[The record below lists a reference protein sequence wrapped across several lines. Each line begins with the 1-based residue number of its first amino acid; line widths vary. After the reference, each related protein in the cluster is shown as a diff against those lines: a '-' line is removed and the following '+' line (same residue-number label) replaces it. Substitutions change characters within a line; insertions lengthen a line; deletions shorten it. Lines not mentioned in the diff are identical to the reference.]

1 MLLGYILLFAI
12 WLAMILKFAMP
23 MANLLSLKNPDTVKI
38 MVYGG
43 LVILG
48 AAYLYRLIHLFLY
61 WTDGTGI
68 HLFETFY
75 LILKNVAEAVITTML
90 VAIAWGWTIVHLKPN
105 QYYVIIG
112 VVSCLINIVSLILS
126 SLTEEHEEL
135 YHSYDTVP
143 GLVVL
148 ILRIVVLLIFAVG
161 ICNSLRESS
170 GKIVF
175 FIRKLGWIGGAYLLS
190 WPLTVLLV

>member
-1 MLLGYILLFAI
+1 
-12 WLAMILKFAMP
+12 MILKFAMP

-38 MVYGG
+38 IVYGG
-43 LVILG
+43 LVVLG
-48 AAYLYRLIHLFLY
+48 TAYLYRLIHLFLY
-61 WTDGTGI
+61 WTDGVGV

-75 LILKNVAEAVITTML
+75 LILKNVAEAVITSML

-105 QYYVIIG
+105 QYYIIIG

-148 ILRIVVLLIFAVG
+148 VLRFIVFLIFLVG
-161 ICNSLRESS
+161 IGNSLKESS
-170 GKIVF
+170 GKIIF
-175 FIRKLGWIGGAYLLS
+175 FIRRLGWIGGAYLLS

>member
-1 MLLGYILLFAI
+1 
-12 WLAMILKFAMP
+12 

-38 MVYGG
+38 IVYGG
-43 LVILG
+43 LVVLG
-48 AAYLYRLIHLFLY
+48 AAYLYRLIHLLLY
-61 WTDGTGI
+61 WTDGTGV

-105 QYYVIIG
+105 QYYIIIG

-135 YHSYDTVP
+135 YHTYDTVP

-148 ILRIVVLLIFAVG
+148 ILRIVVFLIFLAG
-161 ICNSLRESS
+161 IGNSLRESS
-170 GKIVF
+170 GKIIF

-190 WPLTVLLV
+190 WPLTVLLVELLFPEQQHRNVITFV